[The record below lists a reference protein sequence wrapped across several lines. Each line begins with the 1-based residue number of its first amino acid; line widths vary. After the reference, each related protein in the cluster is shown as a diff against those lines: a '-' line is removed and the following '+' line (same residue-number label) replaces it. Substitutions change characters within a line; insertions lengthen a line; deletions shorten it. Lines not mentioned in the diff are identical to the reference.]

1 MVESLILQS
10 PILTKFVYPFF
21 LMFFIVFAIID
32 RTKIFGEDKKQINAL
47 VAFVV
52 SFIFVSAIF
61 PKEIVTNLILFLTIA
76 IVIVF
81 IVLLLWGF
89 IMGGESLKLFE
100 KSSTGFKIFIGVL
113 VVVAVTIAVFWA
125 AGIDAGGFFGKLFS
139 SDWSKSF
146 WTNVLF
152 IVLVAIALAVVL
164 RTGAGASK

>member
-1 MVESLILQS
+1 MAGSLILQS

-21 LMFFIVFAIID
+21 LIFFILFAIID
-32 RTKIFGEDKKQINAL
+32 RTKIFGEEKKTINAL
-47 VAFVV
+47 VSFVI

-61 PKEIVTNLILFLTIA
+61 PKEIVTNLVLFLTIA

-89 IMGGESLKLFE
+89 IMGGDGLKIFES
-100 KSSTGFKIFIGVL
+100 SSTGFKIFIGILIVI
-113 VVVAVTIAVFWA
+113 AVTIAVIWA
-125 AGIDAGGFFGKLFS
+125 AGIDTQGLIGKLFN
-139 SDWSKSF
+139 SDWSESF

-164 RTGAGASK
+164 KSGGQK

>member
-32 RTKIFGEDKKQINAL
+32 RTKIFGEEKKQINAL
-47 VAFVV
+47 VAFVIA
-52 SFIFVSAIF
+52 FIFVSAIF

-113 VVVAVTIAVFWA
+113 VVVAVTIAVLWA
-125 AGIDAGGFFGKLFS
+125 AGIDAGGLFGKLFS

-164 RTGAGASK
+164 KSGSKS